1 VNDELQVDFLIL
13 ADYAEVIGGKLYL
26 MGGAWDRITVHD
38 PAQPM
43 RFSIALGILVPWTA
57 TNQNH
62 ELRVTIEDA
71 DGVQQGVLVESS
83 FVTGRP
89 PELRPGSTQ
98 RVVVAVNSLGTA
110 PPPAEYGIVAAV
122 DGEVRRR
129 VAFNIVSVH
138 PGPQAPA

>member
-1 VNDELQVDFLIL
+1 MALDEGPSVDFLLL

-38 PAQPM
+38 PAQPV

-57 TNQNH
+57 TNQTH
-62 ELRVTIEDA
+62 ALRVTLENV
-71 DGVQQGVLVESS
+71 DGQEQGALVESS

-98 RVVVAVNSLGTA
+98 RVVLAVNSLGS
-110 PPPAEYGIVAAV
+110 PPPAGEYAIVAFI
-122 DGEVRRR
+122 DGEPRHR
-129 VAFNIVSVH
+129 VAFSVIAVPP
-138 PGPQAPA
+138 PGP